1 MACSNH
7 AAKEYTYESMD
18 SMTHE
23 SSKDNDQR
31 VCSAK
36 SYMPDTKGHRYSTN
50 CTDTLVTHRLVAVI
64 LHHSNSDVADI
75 SPDLHR
81 LNMSNSTWSAGR
93 LQQHDGQH
101 AMYMSPNSLEGIDNG
116 SAGVVARSQSPLSNI
131 LGGQPTPGGA
141 PYHSCDV
148 TVLAQ

>member
-1 MACSNH
+1 
-7 AAKEYTYESMD
+7 
-18 SMTHE
+18 MTHE

-50 CTDTLVTHRLVAVI
+50 CTDTLVMHRLVAII

-81 LNMSNSTWSAGR
+81 LNMSNSTCPAGR
-93 LQQHDGQH
+93 LQQ
-101 AMYMSPNSLEGIDNG
+101 P
-116 SAGVVARSQSPLSNI
+116 
-131 LGGQPTPGGA
+131 
-141 PYHSCDV
+141 
-148 TVLAQ
+148 